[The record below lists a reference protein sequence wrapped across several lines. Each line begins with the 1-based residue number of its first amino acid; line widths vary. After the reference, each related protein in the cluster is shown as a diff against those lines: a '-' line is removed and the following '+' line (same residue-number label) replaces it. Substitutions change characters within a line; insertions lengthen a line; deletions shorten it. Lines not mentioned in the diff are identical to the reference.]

1 MPSAERWCIELAIK
15 GLKKCVCVLVAA
27 FLLVLSIP
35 QLHLTVRAADSD
47 ISADY
52 SKVAESD
59 GYELYLYEPTMSII
73 LRNKDTGKLLRST
86 LAEED
91 DNGANN
97 KTWTAYMQS
106 GVVLSAIKSANDTYQ
121 VDLVSSQNTID
132 YSYENNGF
140 AAKIYWKEY
149 DFGLTVKV
157 SLEGNELVVEVPE
170 ESFVENG
177 TDTYIGTVS
186 LFPLL
191 GYSYLDKQAGYMFI
205 PDGNGALI
213 YLDDKDGRYVSGYS
227 QMIYGADAGFTEST
241 TETLLWERYR
251 TVNSS
256 EKVLAPVFG
265 MAHTDDQLGYLAI
278 VEEGEKRASI
288 EAQPNGVMVDYNRC
302 FAKFLVRRIYI
313 QPLNNSNSGTMTSVE
328 ADRTHGNL
336 KLRYILLSGEDAGYS
351 GMAVAYRN
359 YLLDNGL
366 VQRRDNSYKTR
377 VDFLGTER
385 EEFLISTRAVV
396 MTDVDQI
403 REIYGELQAAGV
415 DTLLSVYKGWQKGGL
430 YQIPISKY
438 KADSK
443 IGGTSAL
450 TDLIQDSAESG
461 YDIYLYNDA
470 LQANPDESSTT
481 FNIVKKVN
489 KRRLEIN
496 TRGYVY
502 DTFNYLL
509 PTRSDYN
516 LDKFVKS
523 YTDKGVSNLAV
534 AGITNNLFSYSYSSN
549 YYDRIF
555 TADIY
560 QSSIA
565 DVAERTNLILETPFA
580 YLWNYTD
587 AMLDMPLGT
596 SDFMYEDEEVPFFSI
611 VLKGI
616 VPMYSEYVNFEAN
629 KQEFRLQMIE
639 SGIYPSFY
647 VTYEDSADLIY
658 TNSADLYSTQYST
671 YRDTIIE
678 YDADFRQV
686 AALTKDAVI
695 VRHEMLAEGVNK
707 VTYDNGVV
715 FYINYNQDAVTMDGV
730 TIDGL
735 SYKVGE

>member
-1 MPSAERWCIELAIK
+1 MAIK
-15 GLKKCVCVLVAA
+15 GLKKSICILVAA

-35 QLHLTVRAADSD
+35 QFRMTARAAGD
-47 ISADY
+47 IPADY

-59 GYELYLYEPTMSII
+59 SYELYLYEPTLSII
-73 LRNKDTGKLLRST
+73 LKNKATGALLLST
-86 LAEED
+86 LSEED

-106 GVVLSAIKSANDTYQ
+106 GVVLSAIKNANDTYQ
-121 VDLVSSQNTID
+121 VDLVSCANTID
-132 YSYENNGF
+132 YSYEDNGF
-140 AAKIYWKEY
+140 AARIYWKEY
-149 DFGLTVKV
+149 DFGLTVRV
-157 SLEGNELVVEVPE
+157 TLEGDELVAEVPE
-170 ESFVENG
+170 DSIVENG
-177 TDTYIGTVS
+177 TDSYIGTVS
-186 LFPLL
+186 LFPML
-191 GYSYLDKQAGYMFI
+191 GYSYLDNQAGYMFI

-241 TETLLWERYR
+241 TETLLWGRYQ
-251 TVNSS
+251 TVNES

-265 MAHTDDQLGYLAI
+265 MAHTDDGLAYLAI

-302 FAKFLVRRIYI
+302 YARFLLRRTYI

-336 KLRYILLSGEDAGYS
+336 KVRYILLSGEDAGYS

-359 YLLDNGL
+359 YLLDNNL
-366 VQRRDNSYKTR
+366 IQRRDNSYKTR
-377 VDFLGTER
+377 VDFLGTDR

-396 MTDVDQI
+396 MTDVDQV
-403 REIYGELQAAGV
+403 REIFGELQSAGV
-415 DTLLSVYKGWQKGGL
+415 NTLLSIYKGWQKGGM

-438 KADSK
+438 KADGK
-443 IGGTSAL
+443 IGGTGAL
-450 TDLIQDSAESG
+450 TDLIQDSESAG
-461 YDIYLYNDA
+461 YDVYLYNDA
-470 LQANPDESSTT
+470 LRANPAESNTT

-489 KRRLEIN
+489 KRRLEIQ
-496 TRGYVY
+496 TRDYVY

-509 PTRSDYN
+509 PNRSDYN

-523 YTDKGVSNLAV
+523 YTAKGVDNLAV
-534 AGITNNLFSYSYSSN
+534 AGITGNLFSYSYSGS
-549 YYDRIF
+549 YYDRLF
-555 TADIY
+555 TADAY
-560 QSSIA
+560 ESSIA
-565 DVAERTNLILETPFA
+565 DISKQTSLILEKPFA
-580 YLWNYTD
+580 YLWNYTE
-587 AMLDMPLGT
+587 AMIDMPLGT

-639 SGIYPSFY
+639 SGVYPSFY

-658 TNSADLYSTQYST
+658 TNSADLYSTKYSS
-671 YRDTIIE
+671 YKDTIIE

-686 AALTKDAVI
+686 AALTGDAMI
-695 VRHEMLAEGVNK
+695 VRHEKLAEGINK

-715 FYINYNQDAVTMDGV
+715 FYINYNQDAVTVDGV
-730 TIDGL
+730 TIEGL
-735 SYKVGE
+735 SYKAGE

>member
-1 MPSAERWCIELAIK
+1 MAIK
-15 GLKKCVCVLVAA
+15 GLKKSICILVAA

-35 QLHLTVRAADSD
+35 QFTMTARAAGD
-47 ISADY
+47 IPADY

-59 GYELYLYEPTMSII
+59 SYELYLYEPTMSII
-73 LRNKDTGKLLRST
+73 LKNKATGALLLST
-86 LAEED
+86 LSEED

-106 GVVLSAIKSANDTYQ
+106 GVVLSAIKNANDTYQ
-121 VDLVSSQNTID
+121 VDLVSCANTID
-132 YSYENNGF
+132 YSYEDNGF
-140 AAKIYWKEY
+140 AARIYWKEY
-149 DFGLTVKV
+149 DFGLTVRV
-157 SLEGNELVVEVPE
+157 TLEGDELVAEVPE
-170 ESFVENG
+170 DSIVENG
-177 TDTYIGTVS
+177 TDSYIGTVS
-186 LFPLL
+186 LFPML
-191 GYSYLDKQAGYMFI
+191 GYSYLDNQAGYMFI

-241 TETLLWERYR
+241 TETLLWGRYQ
-251 TVNSS
+251 TVNES

-265 MAHTDDQLGYLAI
+265 MAHTDDGLAYLAI

-302 FAKFLVRRIYI
+302 YARFLLRRTYI

-336 KLRYILLSGEDAGYS
+336 KVRYILLSGEDAGYS
-351 GMAVAYRN
+351 GMAVAYRD
-359 YLLDNGL
+359 YLLDNNL
-366 VQRRDNSYKTR
+366 IQRRDNSYKTR
-377 VDFLGTER
+377 VDFLGTDR

-396 MTDVDQI
+396 MTDVDQV
-403 REIYGELQAAGV
+403 REIFGELQAAGV
-415 DTLLSVYKGWQKGGL
+415 NTLLSIYKGWQKGGM

-438 KADSK
+438 KADGK
-443 IGGTSAL
+443 IGGTGAL
-450 TDLIQDSAESG
+450 TDLIQDSESAG
-461 YDIYLYNDA
+461 YDVYLYNDA
-470 LQANPDESSTT
+470 LRANPAESNTT

-489 KRRLEIN
+489 KRRLEIQ
-496 TRGYVY
+496 TRDYVY

-509 PTRSDYN
+509 PSRSDYN

-523 YTDKGVSNLAV
+523 YTAKGVDNLAV
-534 AGITNNLFSYSYSSN
+534 AGITGNLFSYSYSSN
-549 YYDRIF
+549 YYDRLF
-555 TADIY
+555 TADAY
-560 QSSIA
+560 ENSIA
-565 DVAERTNLILETPFA
+565 DISQQTSLILEKPFA
-580 YLWNYTD
+580 YLWNYTE
-587 AMLDMPLGT
+587 AMIDMPLGT

-639 SGIYPSFY
+639 SGVYPSFY

-658 TNSADLYSTQYST
+658 TNSADLYSTKYSS
-671 YRDTIIE
+671 YKDTIIE

-686 AALTKDAVI
+686 AALTGDAMI
-695 VRHEMLAEGVNK
+695 VRHEKLAEGVNK

-715 FYINYNQDAVTMDGV
+715 FYINYNQDAVTVDGV
-730 TIDGL
+730 TIEGL
-735 SYKVGE
+735 SYKAGE

>member
-1 MPSAERWCIELAIK
+1 MAIK
-15 GLKKCVCVLVAA
+15 GLKKSICILVTA

-35 QLHLTVRAADSD
+35 QFRMTARAAGD
-47 ISADY
+47 IPADY

-59 GYELYLYEPTMSII
+59 SYELYLYEPTLSII
-73 LRNKDTGKLLRST
+73 LKNKATGALLLST
-86 LAEED
+86 LSEED

-106 GVVLSAIKSANDTYQ
+106 GVVLSAIKNANDTYQ
-121 VDLVSSQNTID
+121 VDLVSCANTID
-132 YSYENNGF
+132 YSYEDNGF
-140 AAKIYWKEY
+140 AARIYWKEY
-149 DFGLTVKV
+149 DFGLTVRV
-157 SLEGNELVVEVPE
+157 TLEGDELVAEVPE
-170 ESFVENG
+170 DSIVENG
-177 TDTYIGTVS
+177 TDSYIGTVS
-186 LFPLL
+186 LFPML
-191 GYSYLDKQAGYMFI
+191 GYSYLDNQAGYMFI

-241 TETLLWERYR
+241 TETLLWGRYQ
-251 TVNSS
+251 TVNES

-265 MAHTDDQLGYLAI
+265 MAHTDDGLAYLAI

-302 FAKFLVRRIYI
+302 YARFLLRRTYI

-336 KLRYILLSGEDAGYS
+336 KVRYILLSGEDAGYS
-351 GMAVAYRN
+351 GMAVAYRD
-359 YLLDNGL
+359 YLLDNNL
-366 VQRRDNSYKTR
+366 IQRRDNSYKTR
-377 VDFLGTER
+377 VDFLGTDR

-396 MTDVDQI
+396 MTDVDQV
-403 REIYGELQAAGV
+403 REIFGELQSAGV
-415 DTLLSVYKGWQKGGL
+415 NTLLSIYKGWQKGGM

-438 KADSK
+438 KADGK
-443 IGGTSAL
+443 IGGTGAL
-450 TDLIQDSAESG
+450 TDLIQDSESAG
-461 YDIYLYNDA
+461 YDVYLYNDA
-470 LQANPDESSTT
+470 LRANPAESNTT

-489 KRRLEIN
+489 KRRLEIQ
-496 TRGYVY
+496 TRDYVY

-509 PTRSDYN
+509 PNRSDYN

-523 YTDKGVSNLAV
+523 YTAKGVDNLAV
-534 AGITNNLFSYSYSSN
+534 AGITGNLFSYSYSGS
-549 YYDRIF
+549 YYDRLF
-555 TADIY
+555 TADAY
-560 QSSIA
+560 ESSIA
-565 DVAERTNLILETPFA
+565 DISKQTSLILEKPFA
-580 YLWNYTD
+580 YLWNYTE
-587 AMLDMPLGT
+587 AMIDMPLGT

-639 SGIYPSFY
+639 SGVYPSFY

-658 TNSADLYSTQYST
+658 TNSADLYSTKYSS
-671 YRDTIIE
+671 YKDTIIE

-686 AALTKDAVI
+686 AALTGDAMI
-695 VRHEMLAEGVNK
+695 VRHEKLAEGVNK

-715 FYINYNQDAVTMDGV
+715 FYINYNQDAVTVDGV
-730 TIDGL
+730 TIEGL
-735 SYKVGE
+735 SYKAGE

>member
-1 MPSAERWCIELAIK
+1 MAIK
-15 GLKKCVCVLVAA
+15 GMKKCICVLAAA

-35 QLHLTVRAADSD
+35 QLRLTARAAGGD
-47 ISADY
+47 IPADY
-52 SKVAESD
+52 NKVAESE
-59 GYELYLYEPTMSII
+59 GYELYLYEPTLSII
-73 LRNKDTGKLLRST
+73 LRNKATGKVLLST
-86 LAEED
+86 LAQED

-106 GVVLSAIKSANDTYQ
+106 GVVLSAIKNANDTYQ
-121 VDLVSSQNTID
+121 VDLVSCPHTID
-132 YSYENNGF
+132 YSYEESGF
-140 AAKIYWKEY
+140 SAKIYWKDYE
-149 DFGLTVKV
+149 FGLTVHV
-157 SLEGNELVVEVPE
+157 SLEGDALVAEVPE

-177 TDTYIGTVS
+177 KDSYIGTVS
-186 LFPLL
+186 LFPML
-191 GYSYLDKQAGYMFI
+191 GYSYLDNQEGYMFI

-213 YLDDKDGRYVSGYS
+213 ELDDKDGRYASGYS
-227 QMIYGADAGFTEST
+227 QMIYGTDAGFTEST
-241 TETLLWERYR
+241 TETLLWGRYR

-302 FAKFLVRRIYI
+302 YAKFLVRRTYI

-336 KLRYILLSGEDAGYS
+336 RMRYLLLAGEDAGYS
-351 GMAVAYRN
+351 GMAVAYRD
-359 YLLDNGL
+359 YLLENGL
-366 VQRRDNSYKTR
+366 IQRRDNSYKTR

-403 REIYGELQAAGV
+403 REIYGQLQAAGV
-415 DTLLSVYKGWQKGGL
+415 DSVLSVYKGWQKGGM
-430 YQIPISKY
+430 YHIPIGKY
-438 KADSK
+438 KADSG
-443 IGGTSAL
+443 IGGTGAL
-450 TDLIQDSAESG
+450 TDLILDSAEKG
-461 YDIYLYNDA
+461 YDLYLYNDA
-470 LQANPDESSTT
+470 LRANPEESNTT

-489 KRRLEIN
+489 KRRLEIS

-502 DTFNYLL
+502 DTFHYLL

-523 YTDKGVSNLAV
+523 YTSKGVNNLAV
-534 AGITNNLFSYSYSSN
+534 AGVSNNLFSYSYGSN

-555 TADIY
+555 TADTY

-565 DVAERTNLILETPFA
+565 DIAGQTNLILEKPFA
-580 YLWNYTD
+580 YLWNYTG

-596 SDFMYEDEEVPFFSI
+596 SDFMYEDEKVPFFSI

-629 KQEFRLQMIE
+629 KQEFRLQMLE
-639 SGIYPSFY
+639 AGVYPSFY

-658 TNSADLYSTQYST
+658 TNSADLYSTRYST
-671 YRDTIIE
+671 YGDTIVE
-678 YDADFRQV
+678 YDADFRRA
-686 AALTKDAVI
+686 AALTGDAMI
-695 VRHEMLAEGVNK
+695 LRHEMLAEGVNK

-715 FYINYNQDAVTMDGV
+715 FYINYNQDAVTVDGITV
-730 TIDGL
+730 DGL
-735 SYKVGE
+735 SYKAGE

>member
-1 MPSAERWCIELAIK
+1 MAIK
-15 GLKKCVCVLVAA
+15 GLKKSICVLVAA
-27 FLLVLSIP
+27 FLLVLSMP
-35 QLHLTVRAADSD
+35 QLRLAARAAVSD
-47 ISADY
+47 IPADY

-73 LRNKDTGKLLRST
+73 VRNKATGRLLLST
-86 LAEED
+86 LAQED

-106 GVVLSAIKSANDTYQ
+106 GVVLSAIKNANDTYQ
-121 VDLVSSQNTID
+121 VDLVSCQNTID
-132 YSYENNGF
+132 YNFDNSGF
-140 AAKIYWKEY
+140 SAKIYWQEY
-149 DFGLTVKV
+149 EFGLTVNV
-157 SLEGNELVVEVPE
+157 SLEGDALVVEVPE
-170 ESFVENG
+170 ETFVENG
-177 TDTYIGTVS
+177 TDSYIGTVS
-186 LFPLL
+186 LFPML
-191 GYSYLDKQAGYMFI
+191 GYSYLDNQEGYMFI

-213 YLDDKDGRYVSGYS
+213 YLDDKDGRYASGYS
-227 QMIYGADAGFTEST
+227 QMIYGADAGFTESS
-241 TETLLWERYR
+241 TETLLWGRYR

-265 MAHTDDQLGYLAI
+265 MVHTDDQLGYLAI
-278 VEEGEKRASI
+278 VESGEKRASI
-288 EAQPNGVMVDYNRC
+288 EVQPNGVMVDYNRC
-302 FAKFLVRRIYI
+302 FAKFLVRRTYI

-336 KLRYILLSGEDAGYS
+336 RVRYILLSGEDAGYS
-351 GMAVAYRN
+351 GMAVAYRD

-366 VQRRDNSYKTR
+366 IQRQDNSYKTR

-396 MTDVDQI
+396 MTDIDQI
-403 REIYGELQAAGV
+403 HEIYGELQAAGV
-415 DTLLSVYKGWQKGGL
+415 DTVLSIYKGWQKGGM
-430 YQIPISKY
+430 YHIPISKY
-438 KADSK
+438 KADGK
-443 IGGTSAL
+443 IGGTGAL
-450 TDLIQDSAESG
+450 TDLIQDSAKEG

-470 LQANPDESSTT
+470 LWANPEESNTT

-502 DTFNYLL
+502 STFNYLL

-516 LDKFVKS
+516 LDKFVES
-523 YTDKGVSNLAV
+523 YTSKGVHNLAV
-534 AGITNNLFSYSYSSN
+534 AGITGNLFSYSYRSD

-560 QSSIA
+560 ESSIA
-565 DVAERTNLILETPFA
+565 DISGQTSLILEKPFA
-580 YLWNYTD
+580 YLWNYTE

-596 SDFMYEDEEVPFFSI
+596 SDFMYEDEKVPFFSI

-639 SGIYPSFY
+639 AGVYPSFY

-658 TNSADLYSTQYST
+658 TNSADLYSTKYST
-671 YRDTIIE
+671 YKDTIVE

-686 AALTKDAVI
+686 AALTGDAMI
-695 VRHEMLAEGVNK
+695 TRHEMLAEGVNR

-715 FYINYNQDAVTMDGV
+715 FYINYNQDAVTVDGV

>member
-1 MPSAERWCIELAIK
+1 MAIK
-15 GLKKCVCVLVAA
+15 GLKKSICVLVAA

-35 QLHLTVRAADSD
+35 QLHLTARAAGSD

-52 SKVAESD
+52 SRVAESE
-59 GYELYLYEPTMSII
+59 GYELYLFEPTMSII
-73 LRNKDTGKLLRST
+73 LKNKATGKLLRST
-86 LAEED
+86 LAPED

-106 GVVLSAIKSANDTYQ
+106 GVVLSAIKNANDTYQ
-121 VDLVSSQNTID
+121 VDLVSCQNTID
-132 YSYENNGF
+132 YSYNSNGF
-140 AAKIYWKEY
+140 TAKVYWKEY
-149 DFGLTVKV
+149 DFGLTVNV
-157 SLEGNELVVEVPE
+157 SLEGDSLVVEVPE

-177 TDTYIGTVS
+177 KDTYIGTVS
-186 LFPLL
+186 LFPML
-191 GYSYLDKQAGYMFI
+191 GYSYLDNQEGYMFI

-213 YLDDKDGRYVSGYS
+213 YLDDKDGRYASGYS

-241 TETLLWERYR
+241 TETLLWGRYR

-302 FAKFLVRRIYI
+302 YAKFLVRRTYI
-313 QPLNNSNSGTMTSVE
+313 QPLNNSNSGTMISVE

-336 KLRYILLSGEDAGYS
+336 RVRYILLSGEDAGYS

-366 VQRRDNSYKTR
+366 IQRQDNSYKTR

-430 YQIPISKY
+430 YHIPVSKY
-438 KADSK
+438 KADGK
-443 IGGTSAL
+443 IGGTGAL
-450 TDLIQDSAESG
+450 TDLIQDSAKAG

-470 LQANPDESSTT
+470 LWANPEESNTAFSV
-481 FNIVKKVN
+481 VKKVN
-489 KRRLEIN
+489 KRKLEIN
-496 TRGYVY
+496 TRAYVY
-502 DTFNYLL
+502 NTFNYLL

-516 LDKFVKS
+516 LDKFVES
-523 YTDKGVSNLAV
+523 YTSRKVNNLAV
-534 AGITNNLFSYSYSSN
+534 AGISNSLFSYSYSGN

-555 TADIY
+555 TANTY
-560 QSSIA
+560 ESSIA
-565 DVAERTNLILETPFA
+565 DIAGQTNLILEKPFA
-580 YLWNYTD
+580 YLWSYTE

-629 KQEFRLQMIE
+629 KQEFHLQMIE
-639 SGIYPSFY
+639 AGVYPSFY

-658 TNSADLYSTQYST
+658 TNSADLYSTKYST

-686 AALTKDAVI
+686 AALTGDAMI
-695 VRHEMLAEGVNK
+695 VKHEMLAAGVNR

-715 FYINYNQDAVTMDGV
+715 FYINYNQDAVTVDGV